1 MADDI
6 KNRNMERRPG
16 IIGTAKTIAKD
27 AQKIGKEFQDY
38 TTTMQTGNVGP
49 GSYHTNLYDTLGQNV
64 GDALMGNM
72 PFKSV
77 AKKTLEDFAFG
88 LDLPV
93 NKDVSLGFDTKGI
106 NTPKGSFRDF
116 KFSLTK
122 KF

>member
-1 MADDI
+1 MSDV

-16 IIGTAKTIAKD
+16 LIGIAKTIAKD
-27 AQKIGKEFQDY
+27 VQKFGKEFQDY
-38 TTTMQTGNVGP
+38 TTTMQSGDIGT
-49 GSYHTNLYDTLGQNV
+49 GSYSHNLYDTLGHNV
-64 GDALMGNM
+64 ADALLGKT

-77 AKKTLEDFAFG
+77 GKKTLKDFAIG

-93 NKDVSLGFDTKGI
+93 SKDVSLGFDTKGI
-106 NTPKGSFRDF
+106 NTPGGKFRDF

>member
-1 MADDI
+1 
-6 KNRNMERRPG
+6 MERRPG

-27 AQKIGKEFQDY
+27 VQKIGKEFQDY
-38 TTTMQTGNVGP
+38 TTTMQTGDVGS
-49 GSYHTNLYDTLGQNV
+49 GSYSHNLYDTLGQNV

-77 AKKTLEDFAFG
+77 AKKTLEDFAVG
-88 LDLPV
+88 VDLPV
-93 NKDVSLGFDTKGI
+93 SKDVSLGFNTKGV
-106 NTPKGSFRDF
+106 NTPGGKFRDF